1 MLKSNLLCA
10 VIALVTAVTISS
22 AFTHGYLTS
31 TSLVAMNEA
40 IESSI
45 IHN

>member
-10 VIALVTAVTISS
+10 VIALITAVTISS
-22 AFTHGYLTS
+22 AFSNGYLTK
-31 TSLVAMNEA
+31 TSLLAMNEA
-40 IESSI
+40 ITTS

>member
-10 VIALVTAVTISS
+10 VIALITAITISS
-22 AFTHGYLTS
+22 AFARGYLTTTS
-31 TSLVAMNEA
+31 TVVMNEA
-40 IESSI
+40 IESSL